1 MTFYPIMCEAIEVRT
16 DTGICGGIAKTEKG
30 EKYIKK

>member
-16 DTGICGGIAKTEKG
+16 DTGICCGIAKTEKG